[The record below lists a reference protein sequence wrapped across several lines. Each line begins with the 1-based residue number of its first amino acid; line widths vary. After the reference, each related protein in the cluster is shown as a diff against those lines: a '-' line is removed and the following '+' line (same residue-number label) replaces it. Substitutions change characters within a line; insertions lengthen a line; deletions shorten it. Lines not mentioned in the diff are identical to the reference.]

1 METELNSPKHSRE
14 TMLEFKQDWA
24 MLADLHQRGQD
35 LLARKTA
42 GTNASPN
49 FASPD
54 PGATGSTS
62 APAAGVHAATGHGS
76 HGSILP

>member
-49 FASPD
+49 FASPGTD
-54 PGATGSTS
+54 ATGSTS
-62 APAAGVHAATGHGS
+62 APAGVHAATGHGN
-76 HGSILP
+76 ILP